1 MLFRRKKLIAPPP
14 VEQTSP
20 TAALVDAPEPGP
32 DSKKV
37 LVADDDPVIRQ
48 ALTLKLKSRG
58 YRVVTADDCSQALA
72 VTRLEKPDVLVLDI
86 DFPPDVAHGGGVP
99 WNGFVL
105 SQWLRR
111 EETSKSI
118 PVIFMSANDR
128 ADYQQRASAAGG
140 TAFLA
145 KPIDS
150 EQLLASIDGALT
162 GRAQLPATT
171 TSGSTQSAASPVAA
185 LGGKSGNGESNG
197 VRIDHLSVGG
207 L

>member
-1 MLFRRKKLIAPPP
+1 MKTPALPEQIVLVAP
-14 VEQTSP
+14 
-20 TAALVDAPEPGP
+20 LVDVPEPGP

-48 ALTLKLKSRG
+48 ALTMKLKSSG
-58 YRVVTADDCSQALA
+58 YRVVTADDCSQALN
-72 VTRLEKPDVLVLDI
+72 VTRLEKPDVLLLDI
-86 DFPPDVAHGGGVP
+86 DFPPDVAHGGSVP

-111 EETSKSI
+111 DESSKDI
-118 PVIFMSANDR
+118 PVIFMSANDQ

-140 TAFLA
+140 TAFLP

-150 EQLLASIDGALT
+150 EQLLASINGALT
-162 GRAQLPATT
+162 GKEKGQAPMGGRCIKLISP
-171 TSGSTQSAASPVAA
+171 PVAVP
-185 LGGKSGNGESNG
+185 GNNRDQSKPDND
-197 VRIDHLSVGG
+197 RIDYLSIGG